1 MNATL
6 ELGQTLGYCAHL
18 ARLHLE
24 MGLRPLEV
32 TPVQAKTIF
41 FLSRTAPDREVAQ
54 RDLERELGLK
64 PSTVNGIVERLEE
77 KGMIR
82 REISPTD
89 GRCRLVRLTDQGRE
103 ACQTFQGAMASTEQA
118 IRAPLSS
125 QEQAALGAALS
136 RIIVNLENEVHHT

>member
-6 ELGQTLGYCAHL
+6 ELGPALGRCAHL

-24 MGLRPLEV
+24 TELRPLEV
-32 TPVQAKTIF
+32 TPVQARTLF

-77 KGMIR
+77 KGLIR
-82 REISPTD
+82 REISPSD
-89 GRCRLVRLTDQGRE
+89 GRCRLVRLTDQGRA
-103 ACQTFQGAMASTEQA
+103 ACGAFQDALNSTEQA
-118 IRAPLSS
+118 IRAPLSPE
-125 QEQAALGAALS
+125 EQSALRTVLS